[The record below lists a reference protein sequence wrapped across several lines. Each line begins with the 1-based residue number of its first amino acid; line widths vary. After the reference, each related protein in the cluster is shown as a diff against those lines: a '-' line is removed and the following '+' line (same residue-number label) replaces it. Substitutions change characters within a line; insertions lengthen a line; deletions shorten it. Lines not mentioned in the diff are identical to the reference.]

1 MAAALRKHQTKLTPP
16 ARDLTVNEGQKTGIF
31 CGVAAVTL
39 LIATFIAWPASNDES
54 DIITLDGG
62 GIVGE
67 PLFNKFKDPLTAASM
82 KLVTFDEA
90 QGTLSNFEVRK
101 DAETGDWIIPSREG
115 YPADAVEQ
123 MKNAANSLVDL
134 KVLDVVPA
142 NVEDHGSMGVK
153 EPKLDDLSVG
163 DEGVG
168 RLVTFKNEEQKTIA
182 SLIIGDK
189 IKDTEQI
196 YVRKPGQD
204 PVYAVALDDTPLTT
218 NFQDWIEDDLLK
230 LSSIEVEDMQFKDY
244 NAQLGQGGR
253 ISIAKNFEADLE
265 KETTDWKLAELRE
278 FEPGRPMADPKVVAI
293 AEDQK
298 LNGDKIKEV
307 ESALDDLKIA
317 NVLRKPDGM
326 SANLKASK
334 DFMSDQKAV
343 ESLAQRGFYP
353 VPIGANGETEIL
365 SANGELIVGL
375 KGGVE
380 YVLRFGNISGLTK
393 KEDTKEGDSEEAS
406 SGGVNRY
413 LLVTTRVNEAKV
425 PVPELK
431 PVPATIEEL
440 EAMQAKANPPE
451 GKPAAEVEE
460 KPAAEVQEDAGEPKE
475 EMKAEEG
482 DDAPTDE
489 GPDNDKADEEKAAKE
504 KADEDMPAEKQSDG
518 EKPDEGKS
526 EKKEDAPL
534 EEKPAEEANAEKAEE
549 VTSEESAE
557 ESPAEESG
565 ETEAEGKGSASETG
579 QAFGPADDDD
589 KEEADAEDKAK
600 DDDAKEEEAADSDAK
615 PADSDAKP
623 ADSDD
628 VKPAD
633 AKPSDDAP
641 AGDAEETEEEKQERL
656 EAAQEK
662 ITKENQRKLDER
674 KDQLDKAKEKVKELN
689 ARFADWYYVIPESTY
704 SKLKIERDALFK
716 QDIGESPIGMPSGG
730 PGAAPG
736 TFPGGFPGLPPG
748 VGN

>member
-451 GKPAAEVEE
+451 E

-615 PADSDAKP
+615 PADSD
-623 ADSDD
+623 D